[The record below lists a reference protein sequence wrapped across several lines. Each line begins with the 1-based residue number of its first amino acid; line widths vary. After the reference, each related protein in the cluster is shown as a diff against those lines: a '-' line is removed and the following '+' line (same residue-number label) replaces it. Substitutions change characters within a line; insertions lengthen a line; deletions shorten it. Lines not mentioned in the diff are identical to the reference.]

1 MIIKPLQ
8 LLPAVD
14 IKGGEVF
21 QNIDSE
27 IKDSDFFGTPAEV
40 IASFVNLGTKWIHL
54 VDLDR
59 AYGTGENSQLINSL
73 VGSYQVEF
81 QVSGGISNA
90 FALESALKSKAK
102 WINLSTACLVDIE
115 WTLDQ
120 IKAHPSRIGISL
132 DVLNGVLTA
141 RGSNTVV
148 GDLQTY
154 VEKLSKAGCARFVV
168 TDNSTDGKMSGPNF
182 DLLSQVSKI
191 TEAEIISSGG
201 VSDLSDLVKLRKF
214 GLAGVIVGKAF
225 YTGQINFKAA
235 LDTCYK

>member
-1 MIIKPLQ
+1 MNTGPML

-14 IKGGEVF
+14 IKAGAVF
-21 QNIDSE
+21 QNT
-27 IKDSDFFGTPAEV
+27 DSDVKVSEFFGSPAEV
-40 IASFVNLGTKWIHL
+40 IASFVNFGSKWIHL
-54 VDLDR
+54 VDLDT
-59 AYGTGENSQLINSL
+59 AYGTGENSQLINNL
-73 VGSYQVEF
+73 VGSYQVNF
-81 QVSGGISNA
+81 QVSGGISNS
-90 FALESALKSKAK
+90 FTLER
-102 WINLSTACLVDIE
+102 VDIE

-120 IKAHPSRIGISL
+120 IKAHSGRIGISL

-154 VEKLSKAGCARFVV
+154 VEKLSKAGCTRFVV

-182 DLLSQVSKI
+182 DLLTQVSKI
-191 TEAEIISSGG
+191 TKAEIISSGG
-201 VSDLSDLVKLRKF
+201 VSDLSDLVKLREF
-214 GLAGVIVGKAF
+214 GIAGVIVGKAF